1 MSLRAVLIRS
11 GNFKIIMSL
20 AFSIHGSMIGV
31 SKTWLAYTL
40 YTPLLINYCRFIIV
54 FHAQLAGKQ
63 WTQARVENV
72 SFYDLDLDF
81 TAPRKAFGRGP
92 ADVGTETLSVV

>member
-1 MSLRAVLIRS
+1 M
-11 GNFKIIMSL
+11 
-20 AFSIHGSMIGV
+20 
-31 SKTWLAYTL
+31 
-40 YTPLLINYCRFIIV
+40 

-92 ADVGTETLSVV
+92 AHVGTETLYLLCRSCWTATLDRTDEGYVREPVVGT